1 MANFLNTVWWDGK
14 LFGGQWVTAK
24 AGKLEVLEPAT
35 GHVLTTVGNAAPADV
50 VNAAADARK
59 AQLSWVAKPYEE
71 RAVIFRAAARLI
83 DENMVELTDWIVR
96 ETGSIPP
103 KAQVELNA
111 AIGILHEAAAML
123 TQPHGLL
130 LPSNP
135 GRMSIAR
142 RLPHGVVGVISP
154 FNFPLI
160 LSIRAVAPALATG
173 NTVVLKPDPQTPI
186 TGGFLI
192 ARIFQEAG
200 LPEGCLHVLPGD
212 GEVGEALVKDPN
224 ISMISFTGSTAAGRK
239 VGELAGRHLK
249 KVTLELGGKNSLI
262 VLDDADIDIAAS
274 NAAWGAYLHQ
284 GQICMSTG
292 RILAHKNIAESLTA
306 KLAEKANHLPV
317 GNPSTGQVA
326 LGPIIS
332 KRQLDHVDG
341 IVKDTV
347 AAGAKLRA
355 GGSHE
360 GLFYR
365 PTVLEGVKPGMRS
378 FEEEVFGPVASVV
391 VFDSDAEALAL
402 ANNTAYGLSAGI
414 ISKSYGRAMWL
425 ANNLNCGL
433 IHINDQTVAD
443 EPHIPF
449 GGRGASGNG
458 GRHGGPANWEEFT
471 QWQWITIREDA
482 HAYPF

>member
-1 MANFLNTVWWDGK
+1 MANFLNTSWWDGK
-14 LFGGQWVTAK
+14 LFSGQWIPATV
-24 AGKLEVLEPAT
+24 GKLEVLEPAT

-50 VNAAADARK
+50 VKAAGDARK
-59 AQLSWVAKPYEE
+59 AQLSWFAKPYEE

-83 DENMVELTDWIVR
+83 GDNMAELTDWIVR

-123 TQPHGLL
+123 TQPRGLL

-212 GEVGEALVKDPN
+212 GAVGAALVSDPN
-224 ISMISFTGSTAAGRK
+224 IAMISFTGSTAAGRK

-292 RILAHKNIAESLTA
+292 RILAHKNIAESLTT

-317 GNPSTGQVA
+317 GNPATGQVA

-378 FEEEVFGPVASVV
+378 FEEEVFGPVASVI
-391 VFDSDAEALAL
+391 VFDSDDEALAL

-414 ISKSYGRAMWL
+414 ISNSYGRAMSL
-425 ANNLNCGL
+425 ANKLNCGL